1 MSPAGWALTKARPDI
16 DAIEFD
22 DEESVDTFRSRLR
35 DAAGVVLGHTH
46 FGKPEIEAAPK
57 LEVVGRIGV
66 GFDTVDVA
74 ALTARRIPL
83 MMTDTENSVSVA
95 EHMLAFML
103 ALAKKT
109 IEMDAM
115 IRQGQWHERLN
126 RGHVDLCEKTALII
140 GFGRIG
146 SRTASRCRAME
157 MKTLVHDIGVAPAMI
172 EKAGCVPAADL
183 DEAVGQADF
192 ICILCPKTPATTN
205 LFDRARIARM
215 KPTAFLI
222 NGARGGMVDEGALYD
237 ALAVKKIAG
246 AAFDVFDQEPV
257 AADHPLL
264 TLPGFIG
271 SPHVAG
277 LTIEAA
283 ARMAET
289 SVANVLGVLD
299 GKPNLSL
306 MLNREIFLGTVVPS
320 PGEAFAQSRG
330 LSC

>member
-1 MSPAGWALTKARPDI
+1 MVTVEKQRKRVLIPQSMSSAGWALIEARPDI

-22 DEESVDTFRSRLR
+22 DEESADQFRLR
-35 DAAGVVLGHTH
+35 LEDVAGIVLGHTH
-46 FGKPEIEAAPK
+46 FGKPEIDAAPT
-57 LEVVGRIGV
+57 LEVVARIGV

-74 ALTARRIPL
+74 ALSARRIPL

-126 RGHVDLCEKTALII
+126 RGHVDLYGKTALII

-157 MKTLVHDIGVAPAMI
+157 MRTLVHDTDVPPATI
-172 EKAGCVPAADL
+172 RNAGCVPALDL
-183 DEAVGQADF
+183 DEAVRQADF

-205 LFDRARIARM
+205 LFDRARIAKM

-222 NGARGGMVDEGALYD
+222 NGARGGMVDEGALCD
-237 ALAVKKIAG
+237 ALTARKIAG
-246 AAFDVFDQEPV
+246 AALDVFDQEPV
-257 AADHPLL
+257 PADYPLL
-264 TLPGFIG
+264 GAPGFIG
-271 SPHVAG
+271 APHVAG
-277 LTIEAA
+277 LTLEAA

-289 SVANVLGVLD
+289 SVSNVLGVLD

-306 MLNREIFLGTVVPS
+306 MLNREI
-320 PGEAFAQSRG
+320 
-330 LSC
+330 LS

>member
-1 MSPAGWALTKARPDI
+1 MSPAGWTLLHARPDI
-16 DAIEFD
+16 DAQEFD
-22 DEESVDTFRSRLR
+22 DEEPAGSFRARLR

-46 FGKPEIEAAPK
+46 FGNQEIESAPK

-74 ALTARRIPL
+74 ALSARRIPL

-95 EHMLAFML
+95 EHMLAFIL

-115 IRQGQWHERLN
+115 IRQGLWHERLS
-126 RGHVDLCEKTALII
+126 RGHVDLYAKTALII

-157 MKTLVHDIGVAPAMI
+157 MKTLVYDTKVAPSIIAD
-172 EKAGCVPAADL
+172 AGCVPMEDL

-205 LFDRARIARM
+205 LFDQTRIGRM

-222 NGARGGMVDEGALYD
+222 NGARGGMVDEHALYE
-237 ALAVKKIAG
+237 ALAAEKIAG
-246 AAFDVFDQEPV
+246 AAFDVFDEEPV
-257 AADHPLL
+257 SADHPLL

-271 SPHVAG
+271 APHVAG

-289 SVANVLGVLD
+289 AVKNILSVLD
-299 GKPNLSL
+299 GRPNLSL
-306 MLNREIFLGTVVPS
+306 MLNREI
-320 PGEAFAQSRG
+320 
-330 LSC
+330 LS

>member
-1 MSPAGWALTKARPDI
+1 MTTGKQRKRVLVPRSMSPAGWVLIEARPDI
-16 DAIEFD
+16 DALEFD
-22 DEESVDTFRSRLR
+22 DEEPTETFRSRLH
-35 DAAGVVLGHTH
+35 DAAGIVLGHTH
-46 FGKPEIEAAPK
+46 FGEREIAAAPK

-66 GFDTVDVA
+66 GFDTVDVV

-115 IRQGQWHERLN
+115 IKQGQWHERLK
-126 RGHVDLCEKTALII
+126 RGHVDLYGKTALII

-146 SRTASRCRAME
+146 SRTASRCLAME
-157 MKTLVHDIGVAPAMI
+157 MKTLVHDTGVAPAAI
-172 EKAGCVPAADL
+172 ESAGCLPAANL
-183 DEAVGQADF
+183 DEAVAQADF
-192 ICILCPKTPATTN
+192 ICILCPKTPETTN
-205 LFDRARIARM
+205 LFDRDRIARM

-222 NGARGGMVDEGALYD
+222 NGARGGMVEEGALYD
-237 ALAVKKIAG
+237 ALAAKKIAG
-246 AAFDVFDQEPV
+246 AAFDVFDHEPV
-257 AADHPLL
+257 SADHPLL
-264 TLPGFIG
+264 TLPGFIAA
-271 SPHVAG
+271 PHVAG

-289 SVANVLGVLD
+289 SVTNVLGVLD

-306 MLNREIFLGTVVPS
+306 MLNRDS
-320 PGEAFAQSRG
+320 
-330 LSC
+330 LS

>member
-1 MSPAGWALTKARPDI
+1 MMAGMQRKRVLIPRSMSPAGWTIIESRLDI
-16 DAIEFD
+16 EAIEFD
-22 DEESVDTFRSRLR
+22 DEEPADAFRSRLGE
-35 DAAGVVLGHTH
+35 AAGVVLGHTH
-46 FGKPEIEAAPK
+46 FGKQEIAAALK

-126 RGHVDLCEKTALII
+126 RGHVDLYGKTALII
-140 GFGRIG
+140 GYGRIG
-146 SRTASRCRAME
+146 SRTASRCCAME
-157 MKTLVHDIGVAPAMI
+157 MKTLVYDTSVAPVVI
-172 EKAGCVPAADL
+172 EKAGCVPAANL

-222 NGARGGMVDEGALYD
+222 NGARGGMVDEVALYD
-237 ALAVKKIAG
+237 ALAAQKIAG
-246 AAFDVFDQEPV
+246 AAFDVFDVEPV
-257 AADHPLL
+257 SADHPLL

-271 SPHVAG
+271 APHVAG

-289 SVANVLGVLD
+289 SVANVLSVLD

-306 MLNREIFLGTVVPS
+306 MLNREIRS
-320 PGEAFAQSRG
+320 
-330 LSC
+330 

>member
-1 MSPAGWALTKARPDI
+1 LVTAKQRKRVLIPRSMSPAGWALLEARPDI
-16 DAIEFD
+16 DALEFD
-22 DEESVDTFRSRLR
+22 DEEPADIFRSRLR
-35 DAAGVVLGHTH
+35 DAAGIVLGHTH
-46 FGKPEIEAAPK
+46 FGKQEIEAAPK

-74 ALTARRIPL
+74 ALTSRRIPL

-126 RGHVDLCEKTALII
+126 RGHVDLYGKTALII

-146 SRTASRCRAME
+146 SRTASRCLAME
-157 MKTLVHDIGVAPAMI
+157 MKTLVYDTGVAPATI
-172 EKAGCVPAADL
+172 ESAGCTPAANL
-183 DEAVGQADF
+183 DEAVGEADF

-215 KPTAFLI
+215 KRTAFLI
-222 NGARGGMVDEGALYD
+222 NGARGGMVDECALYD
-237 ALAVKKIAG
+237 ALAAKEIAG

-257 AADHPLL
+257 LADHPLL
-264 TLPGFIG
+264 KLSNFIG
-271 SPHVAG
+271 APHVAG

-289 SVANVLGVLD
+289 TVANVLGVID

-306 MLNREIFLGTVVPS
+306 LLNREV
-320 PGEAFAQSRG
+320 
-330 LSC
+330 LS

>member
-1 MSPAGWALTKARPDI
+1 LIITGKQRKRVLIPQSMSPAGWTLIEARPDI
-16 DAIEFD
+16 DALEFN
-22 DEESVDTFRSRLR
+22 DEEPADEFRARLHN
-35 DAAGVVLGHTH
+35 AAGVVLGHTH
-46 FGKPEIEAAPK
+46 FGKQEIEAAPE

-74 ALTARRIPL
+74 ALSARRIPL

-115 IRQGQWHERLN
+115 VRQGQWRERLA
-126 RGHVDLCEKTALII
+126 RGHVDLYGKTALII

-157 MKTLVHDIGVAPAMI
+157 MKTLVYDTRVAPATI
-172 EKAGCVPAADL
+172 ESAGCVPAASL

-192 ICILCPKTPATTN
+192 ICILCPKTPETTN
-205 LFDRARIARM
+205 LFDRPRIARM

-237 ALAVKKIAG
+237 ALEARKIAG

-257 AADHPLL
+257 SADHPLL

-271 SPHVAG
+271 APHVAG

-289 SVANVLGVLD
+289 AVRNVLSVLD
-299 GKPNLSL
+299 GTANLSL
-306 MLNREIFLGTVVPS
+306 MLNREI
-320 PGEAFAQSRG
+320 
-330 LSC
+330 LS